1 MPTSVEALQEALAGV
16 SYFAEQ
22 DLSTAV
28 FLALRLPKPLFLE
41 GEPGVGKTAVAQAV
55 ASLIGSPLI
64 RLQCYEGLDISS
76 AAYEWNYSRQ
86 LLHIRRLEAEGK
98 ATADT
103 SDLYTRE
110 HLMPRAL
117 LRALEASTQERPA
130 VLLIDELDRADEE
143 FEAFLLELLSEY
155 QLTVPELGTVSAERP
170 PFVVLTSNRTREVH
184 DALRRRCLYHWVD
197 FPSPEKE
204 RRILKAKAPGIE
216 SRLAEEVVSF
226 VQKLRDD
233 DLYKKPGVAETVDW
247 ALALDALNQTRL
259 TPDNVSRTLGA
270 LLKFQDDLSRV
281 QGDRLDRLLSA

>member
-1 MPTSVEALQEALAGV
+1 MPTSAEALQEALAGV
-16 SYFAEQ
+16 SYFAEE
-22 DLSTAV
+22 DLSTAIY
-28 FLALRLPKPLFLE
+28 LALQLPKPLFLE
-41 GEPGVGKTAVAQAV
+41 GEPGVGKTAVGQAV
-55 ASLIGSPLI
+55 ASLIGGPLI

-98 ATADT
+98 GTSRT

-117 LRALEASTQERPA
+117 LRALEESTQDRPA
-130 VLLIDELDRADEE
+130 VLLVDELDRADEE

-155 QLTVPELGTVSAERP
+155 QLTVPELGTVAAERP

-216 SRLAEEVVSF
+216 DQLAEEVVSF
-226 VQKLRDD
+226 VQKLRED
-233 DLYKKPGVAETVDW
+233 DLYKRPGVAETVDW